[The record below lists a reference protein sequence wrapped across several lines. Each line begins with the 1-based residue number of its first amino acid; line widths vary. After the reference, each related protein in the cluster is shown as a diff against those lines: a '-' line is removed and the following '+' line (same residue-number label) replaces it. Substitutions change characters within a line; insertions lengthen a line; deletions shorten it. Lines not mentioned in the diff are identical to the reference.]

1 MYNRTRIKKSLAML
15 AGLLVIGGAYAQDR
29 INVIVNG
36 QQVQFSGTRPSEVR
50 GRVLVP
56 LRGVLEQ
63 MGAYVGWDQTTQ
75 TVSASKGDLDLSLPI
90 GSRTARVNGKD
101 VSLDVPAQVV
111 DGTTMVPL
119 RFISEALGANVQW
132 VEATQTVEVTTAIA
146 DATRTTNPV
155 NTVTNNPPAKMMIDS
170 FTADSTGFVR
180 SGKRMTFTL
189 MGTPGGV
196 ATFQIPGVTGDLP
209 MHETQPGTYVG
220 EWTAPPGSDKGIALN
235 ETTAIGHLSLGGQEQ
250 IAQTASSFSLDSEP
264 PTISA
269 MRPDAVGEITNS
281 RPTISAR
288 IDDGAG
294 SGVDPNNIKIV
305 LDGQDMSSMAHMNG
319 SRIVFK
325 PDQDLAPGS
334 HKVEIT
340 ANDQAGNTSTG
351 TWSFSIAA
359 KYEGRREL
367 RFTPPSRYEAGKIVN
382 FSLDADP
389 GSTATYSI
397 GYNRNDL
404 PLKETTPGHYEGQ
417 YTIRD
422 GDTFS
427 DEPVRAHIHTKDG
440 KDYIVDANDRMT
452 MAIDEVRQPHVIF
465 PAENAQVSSPLVVKG
480 NAAPYAEVHIHVAYS
495 SLVMLNQVRVRGTVG
510 DYSVEADQDGHF
522 RSPSIDLDKIHG
534 ANVNMVVTAYSID
547 ANGKKSAVTTV
558 NLQK

>member
-1 MYNRTRIKKSLAML
+1 MYNGTKLRKSMAML

-29 INVIVNG
+29 INVVVNG
-36 QQVQFSGTRPSEVR
+36 QQVQFSGARPSEVR

-90 GSRTARVNGKD
+90 GSRTARVNGRD
-101 VSLDVPAQVV
+101 VMLDVPAQVV

-132 VEATQTVEVTTAIA
+132 VESTQTVQVTTAIT
-146 DATRTTNPV
+146 DSTRTTNPV
-155 NTVTNNPPAKMMIDS
+155 STVTNPTPTKMVIGS
-170 FTADSTGFVR
+170 FTADSTGYVR
-180 SGKRMTFTL
+180 SGKTVTFTL
-189 MGTPGGV
+189 VGTPGGV

-209 MHETQPGTYVG
+209 MNETQPGTYVG
-220 EWTAPPGSDKGIALN
+220 TWAAPAGSERGMALN
-235 ETTAIGHLSLGGQEQ
+235 QTTAIAHLSLGGQEQ
-250 IAQTASSFSLDSEP
+250 IAQTASDFSIDSQP

-269 MRPDAVGEITNS
+269 MRPDLVGAITNS

-288 IDDGAG
+288 IDDGVG
-294 SGVDPNNIKIV
+294 SGVDPNNIKIM
-305 LDGQDMSSMAHMNG
+305 LDGQDVSSMAHMNG

-325 PDQDLAPGS
+325 PDADLTPGN

-351 TWSFSIAA
+351 TWSFAIAS

-367 RFTPPSRYEAGKIVN
+367 RFVPPTRYEAGRIVN

-397 GYNRNDL
+397 GDHLNDL
-404 PLKETTPGHYEGQ
+404 PLKEVTPGHYEGQ

-422 GDTFS
+422 GDTFN
-427 DEPVRAHIHTKDG
+427 DDPIRAHIRTKDG
-440 KDYIVDANDRMT
+440 KDYIVDANERMT
-452 MAIDEVRQPHVIF
+452 MAIDEVRQPHVTF

-480 NAAPYAEVHIHVAYS
+480 KAAPFAEVQIHIAYS
-495 SLVMLNQVRVRGTVG
+495 SLVMLNQVRLRGTVG
-510 DYSVEADQDGHF
+510 DYSVEADKDGHF
-522 RSPSIDLDKIHG
+522 RTPAIDIDKIHG
-534 ANVNMVVTAYSID
+534 ANVHMVITAYTVDS
-547 ANGKKSAVTTV
+547 NGKKSAVITV
-558 NLQK
+558 NLEK